1 MKRRLFA
8 LFALTAFALPAIAAA
23 KDQRV
28 VAIGGDVTEI
38 VFALGSSDQLVAR
51 DSTSLHPEAATK
63 LPDVG
68 YMRQLNAEGIL
79 AMRPTLVLASAQA
92 KPSLALEQVASSH
105 VKVVTIPANNSLEGI
120 DEKIDAVAQAMGK
133 TTQGEALRQQVHNKL
148 ASIPEKPLPV
158 KVLFIMSHG
167 GMTAMAAGQ
176 ETAADAAIH
185 AAGLQN
191 AMQGFKRYQPM
202 SQEGVIA
209 SQPQLV
215 LITADGVKTLGG
227 EDNVWKLP
235 GLAQTPAGKGHQLL
249 IVDDMALLGFGLQ
262 TPDAILALRKKA
274 EQLP

>member
-1 MKRRLFA
+1 MKRWLIA
-8 LFALTAFALPAIAAA
+8 LLAMPVVVTASE
-23 KDQRV
+23 RV

-38 VFALGSSDQLVAR
+38 AYALGASDQLVAR
-51 DSTSLHPEAATK
+51 DSTSLHPAAATK

-105 VKVVTIPANNSLEGI
+105 VKVVTIPAANSLDGI
-120 DEKIDAVAQAMGK
+120 DDKIAAVAQAMGK
-133 TTQGEALRQQVHNKL
+133 TAQGDALRQQVHTRL
-148 ASIPEKPLPV
+148 AAIPEKPLPV

-215 LITADGVKTLGG
+215 LVTADGVKTLGG

-235 GLAQTPAGKGHQLL
+235 GLAQTPAGKNRQLL
-249 IVDDMALLGFGLQ
+249 VVDDMALLGFGLQ
-262 TPDAILALRKKA
+262 TPDAILALRHKA

>member
-1 MKRRLFA
+1 MKRWLIA
-8 LFALTAFALPAIAAA
+8 LLAMPVVVTASE
-23 KDQRV
+23 RV

-38 VFALGSSDQLVAR
+38 AYALGASDQLVAR
-51 DSTSLHPEAATK
+51 DSTSLHPAAATK

-105 VKVVTIPANNSLEGI
+105 VKVVTIPAANSLDGI
-120 DEKIDAVAQAMGK
+120 DDKIAAVAQAMGK
-133 TTQGEALRQQVHNKL
+133 MAQGDALRQQVHTRL
-148 ASIPEKPLPV
+148 AAIPENPLPV

-215 LITADGVKTLGG
+215 LVTADGVKILGG

-235 GLAQTPAGKGHQLL
+235 GLAQTPAGKNRQLL
-249 IVDDMALLGFGLQ
+249 VVDDMALLGFGLQ
-262 TPDAILALRKKA
+262 TPDAILALRHKA

>member
-1 MKRRLFA
+1 MKRWLIA
-8 LFALTAFALPAIAAA
+8 LLALPAIAAA
-23 KDQRV
+23 NERV

-38 VFALGSSDQLVAR
+38 AYALGAGDQLVAR
-51 DSTSLHPEAATK
+51 DSTSLHPTAATK
-63 LPDVG
+63 LPDIG

-79 AMRPTLVLASAQA
+79 AMRPTLVLASAQS
-92 KPSLALEQVASSH
+92 KPSLALEQIASSH
-105 VKVVTIPANNSLEGI
+105 VKVVTIPADNSLNGI
-120 DEKIDAVAQAMGK
+120 DAKIDAVAQAMGK
-133 TTQGEALRQQVHNKL
+133 TIQGDVLRKQVHDKL
-148 ASIPEKPLPV
+148 ASIPEKQLPV

-209 SQPQLV
+209 SQPALV
-215 LITADGVKTLGG
+215 LITADGIKTLGG
-227 EDNVWKLP
+227 EYNVWKLP
-235 GLAQTPAGKGHQLL
+235 GLAQTPAGKARQLL
-249 IVDDMALLGFGLQ
+249 VVDDMALLGFGLQ
-262 TPDAILALRKKA
+262 TPDAILALRTKA